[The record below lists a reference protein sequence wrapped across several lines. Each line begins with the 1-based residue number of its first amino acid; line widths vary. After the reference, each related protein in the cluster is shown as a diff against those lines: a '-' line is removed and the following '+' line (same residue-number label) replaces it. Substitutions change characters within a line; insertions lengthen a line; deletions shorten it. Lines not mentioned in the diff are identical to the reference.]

1 MDNMVPKVQVETTMS
16 QLSKITDGLKQRW
29 PGTTAGQSR
38 NGICD
43 EKSYS

>member
-1 MDNMVPKVQVETTMS
+1 MDNIVAKVQVETTML
-16 QLSKITDGLKQRW
+16 QLLKITDGLKQRW
-29 PGTTAGQSR
+29 PGTTAGQSH